1 MELTRC
7 SKVASEMALQFCL
20 KFYGSS
26 EGSHKPQYIFKQW
39 SDSQKL
45 YFRESSFPAE
55 CGINQKRGEPGSW
68 ENNFEDLANLGNMLD
83 LLRLQRKRQLWELF
97 GKYK

>member
-1 MELTRC
+1 M
-7 SKVASEMALQFCL
+7 ASYMALQFCL

-26 EGSHKPQYIFKQW
+26 EGSRKPQYIFKQW

-45 YFRESSFPAE
+45 YFRESGFPAI

-68 ENNFEDLANLGNMLD
+68 ENNFEDLN
-83 LLRLQRKRQLWELF
+83 KF
-97 GKYK
+97 GQHVRCAKTAKKETAVGAVWKI